1 MTKHAYCVLL
11 GVLLG
16 LTIHVAV
23 ATSSELKSRNAG
35 SAAEDENN
43 GQQVLQT
50 EGEITWE
57 ICDCSPNF
65 TNGYFQGFNGKASIL
80 YLNGTDTDGGE
91 LTFELDPDNSL
102 TGVTVTADGK
112 ITWTPTEYKFERLV
126 VLAIGSNQSVPIF
139 IRVKLCVGCAPAGIC
154 DYDAVIVEIGD
165 FAGVGCSC
173 LPGFMPHPTLSARC
187 LDINECENDI
197 CGMNATACLNSP
209 GSYSCL
215 VDHCVVEVSGPL
227 GDDTCV
233 EPMVS
238 VCDVTGTLNSET
250 GVLTSP
256 YFNLTQEEVTPIILS
271 GANAIFDCTT
281 TISTPTFGHVIAI
294 IFTTFDLSGSDLLC
308 PLRFEQFLEGG
319 ERLIEN
325 PCGDERPK
333 IYISKTNSLT
343 ITYVGILSAGVGFA
357 LKWEE
362 DLDECISN
370 PCDINADCVNKLG
383 SFECKCQTGFNGDGF
398 NCSESL
404 VLPTIE
410 ICPCSPDYVDGYFQG
425 EMGKMSTL
433 YLNGTDFDG
442 GNVTFRLAPESSLA
456 NVDVT
461 VDGVVT
467 WKPSSVALRTL
478 TVTVIGKQENVDK
491 DIALKVC
498 LNCGD
503 SGECA
508 FDDVFF
514 EISDAFTIS
523 KCSCFPGYKPN
534 PALIAICVDVNECED
549 DICGMNSTACINSLG
564 SYSCLVD
571 RCVVEASG
579 PLADD
584 TCVEPMASICDV
596 TGTLN
601 SETGVLTS
609 PYYNLTQEEFTSIIL
624 SGANT
629 FFDCTTTISTQTF
642 GHVIAISFTFFDLS
656 GDDFSCPLKFLE
668 GGQQLNENLCGDGD
682 PEIYISK
689 TNSLTIAYVAFLEVR
704 VGFVLQWEEDLDE
717 CISNPCDINADC
729 VNKLGSFE
737 CKCQTGF
744 NGNGFNCSDLDECDS
759 NPCDINADCGN
770 TLGSFGCQCKAGFS
784 GDGFNCSEL
793 INRCNATCN
802 IDECVNVFGSWR
814 CVDSI
819 CSSPVLNDRTG
830 IIISPNF
837 PNNYDNSLDC
847 VTTIQAGF
855 REVVK
860 ISFLNFTVEV
870 NVNAEGVP
878 GQQGCTW
885 DWLELF
891 DNATERSGK
900 LCGNSLPINYTS
912 DTNTL
917 MIRFR
922 SDTVYTHSGFVLMWE
937 IENHPC
943 VPSPCD
949 INADCPFNNGSYQ
962 CSCIPGF
969 TGDGI
974 NCTDINECD
983 SNPCDSNAICINN
996 LGSYECECSPG
1007 YTGDGFF
1014 CSIDVC
1020 MNNELHINKTEF
1032 LSSPNF
1038 PDNYGNGIFC
1048 LTTIVVPEGDS
1059 IQVSFV
1065 SFSVEPHPIC
1075 NFDYVLIIDG
1085 EYDEDQDLIDDR
1097 FCGSELPPV
1106 TTSITNTLTI
1116 IFKTDG
1122 SVVTTGFRMKLEKV
1136 TIFSSVISTSKAS
1149 DLPFPRGLLPF
1160 CSEAGDIEVKGGGK
1174 GARSSKLIQ
1183 LTGGNGIPLGEQF
1196 FSKLQLFSDGVIV
1209 LGHISS
1215 SIANGFFNPPPDEAA
1230 FGSAPFAIFA
1240 PFWDNFQP
1248 VGRAKGNTGQM
1259 CYHDYKIN
1267 PKTGKTFD
1275 GIGNDIVVR
1284 VMDVLENFFDVD
1296 DFTPTFIFKA
1306 TWYKV
1311 VITAPPTLPPD
1322 AFEENHC
1329 TFQAILV
1336 TDNIKTFSFYVYG
1349 DMLYEP
1355 NGFRPVENALIGY
1368 VAGTV
1373 PIIASAGNYQPNVG
1387 FQMPNGIF
1395 KGTYFYEP
1403 STVFNQAEEYC
1414 WLWYL
1419 SEPEWSLDLSI
1430 RSCPWTRFHAATDPR
1445 FHLSIEYKLF
1455 RDYDISEWL
1464 LDFSDLICFQPR
1476 PILQLPDPSARCCYN
1491 QAGSFVSGPFASRHE
1506 LFQIPRSDVSEVT
1519 YNAALDFDLIPRRM
1533 CCYESTNPS
1542 FCEYYIEK
1550 RPLATTIGYNPCLF
1564 AFGNG
1569 DPHIVTLDEVFY
1581 TFNGLGEYYL
1591 FYSPAFLVQSRT
1603 QRAINDKG
1611 EETKATIFTAFV
1623 VKDNTSDSGNVQFE
1637 LDEADSNGTSFIV
1650 KVNGVPRS
1658 VSEIEVTIENVSL
1671 SVVDGVYKAI
1681 FPSTNSFEVS
1691 ANLFIADLKVVV
1703 DPALQNV
1710 SKGLLGAW
1718 SGIKEDDF
1726 ELRNGTVLN
1735 YDDLL
1740 VTTDLD
1746 ILDGK
1751 LSERK
1756 IYDFGQTW
1764 QIEESESLFVY
1775 GGDDYSTYNPSNP
1788 EEPPFLEDLVR
1799 EQRNASY
1806 FNEVATGCTQSG
1818 VINTQCLFD
1827 TLVTNRTD
1835 IGQQTL
1841 MATNRAMDENSMN
1854 ANIPPTLNVS
1864 ESSQNFS
1871 DGCFQVAFGVTST
1884 LILVASD
1891 ENGDNITFSLT
1902 NASTIQHV
1910 VINPDGVL
1918 ELTPTEVL
1926 TSGFLEVQADDGNG
1940 GKTTLQITVKFCYCE
1955 NGGQCDYDS
1964 IIPTTDLYFKTVTCF
1979 CVGSWSGNS
1988 CNISGN
1994 TCATNRCFP
2003 GVNCTDTPTGRECG
2017 ECPEGTEGDG
2027 ANCTITEKC
2036 PGNCT
2041 QDCSSLLNGVLC
2053 ICYNGYTPDESDPT
2067 ICLDVDE
2074 CALNLDNCGN
2084 NSVCLNG
2091 IGSFSCVCT
2100 NGTVEIDGECIAL
2113 EDTLLQCT
2121 DKVFIGLSSSDIMRL
2136 ELRDDDQIIISPSH
2150 LTNGSDLPEQCITS
2164 ANSPSFNLTFGD
2176 CGANVII
2183 GDGTLEVVYVVRNL
2197 PALDS
2202 SSLIQR
2208 YKDACFNVSCSYNTS
2223 EVVKSTGIEPM
2234 IKKRILETQL
2244 SEGNFDVEISITDSQ
2259 YNSDSVSEVIV
2270 PEPIFVKLELANV
2283 EEDNDYVK
2291 LQARSCW
2298 ASPDSTTG
2306 GDPLYQI
2313 VENGCPAANV
2323 FDSPGAIDVNLNYNT
2338 TIAKFSFNSFIWT
2351 GYAKSD
2357 QQIFVHC
2364 MVKICV
2370 GIGGSTCE
2378 ELNCDKKR
2386 KRRFVENDP
2395 NLHVISSKPIILIA
2409 PDDSCEEMN
2418 GGCSDKC
2425 VFNGYKSHCKCFGN
2439 RILQEDGKTCSDPET
2454 IRTAGKFE
2462 VGFVSLHSFSI
2473 AAVSGAVVIF
2483 VLSVIYAMML
2493 IRG

>member
-1 MTKHAYCVLL
+1 
-11 GVLLG
+11 
-16 LTIHVAV
+16 
-23 ATSSELKSRNAG
+23 
-35 SAAEDENN
+35 
-43 GQQVLQT
+43 
-50 EGEITWE
+50 
-57 ICDCSPNF
+57 
-65 TNGYFQGFNGKASIL
+65 
-80 YLNGTDTDGGE
+80 
-91 LTFELDPDNSL
+91 
-102 TGVTVTADGK
+102 
-112 ITWTPTEYKFERLV
+112 
-126 VLAIGSNQSVPIF
+126 
-139 IRVKLCVGCAPAGIC
+139 
-154 DYDAVIVEIGD
+154 
-165 FAGVGCSC
+165 
-173 LPGFMPHPTLSARC
+173 MPHPTLSARC

-891 DNATERSGK
+891 DNATEQRSGK